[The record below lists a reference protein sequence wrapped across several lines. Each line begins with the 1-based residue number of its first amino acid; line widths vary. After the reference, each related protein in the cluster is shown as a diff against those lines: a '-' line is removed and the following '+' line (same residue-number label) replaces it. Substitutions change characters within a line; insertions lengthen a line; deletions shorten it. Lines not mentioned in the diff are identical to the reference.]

1 MLPSLSTRRRRVL
14 KWILLT
20 AAALF
25 VAGAGAVAYGYTT
38 TKIPAAN
45 EAALAQNNTFLY
57 ADGSLLAK
65 DGDVDRENMP
75 LSRVPEH
82 VRHAVLAAENRDFYH
97 RPAVDPVAMARAG
110 WKTLRGDGVQ
120 SGSTITQQYV
130 KNLYLTQEQSV
141 TRKAR
146 EIFMAVKVD
155 QQMSKDDILEGYLNT
170 SYYGRGAY
178 GIQAA
183 AHAYFGKDAED
194 LDVSEGA
201 FLAAALNSPTAYD
214 VVAHPENKK
223 MVERRVTYVLD
234 GMRKEHWLSAKG
246 RKAAGLPE
254 LTEQGD
260 DRGLS
265 GQRGYLVEAV
275 KSHLIDSGAL
285 TEKELAAGGYRI
297 TTTIQK
303 PRQNALVKAVDDE
316 LVAKLSD
323 SRKADQS
330 VRAGAASIDPRNG
343 EVVALY
349 GGRDY
354 AERYVSN
361 ATRRDYQV
369 GSVFKPFVFTAAL
382 DKGATTADG
391 QPIGPDTVYDGTSR
405 RPVTGFAGYSPQNED
420 DISYGRIS
428 VQRATDASVNSVYA
442 QMAQDTGPKAVR
454 DTAVA
459 LGIPADTPD
468 LNAYPSIALGP
479 ATASVL
485 DITSAYASLAAHG
498 QSHEPVFVK
507 KLTRQGDEVA
517 LPEPEQKR
525 AVSRE
530 AADTTTSV
538 LQGVVEDGSGAAAQ
552 ATGRP
557 AAGKTGTGEHNRS
570 AWFSGYTPELATS
583 VALFGQDPKTGAQ
596 TSLHGALGEARING
610 GGYPTRIWA
619 AYQEAA
625 LKGLPVTTF
634 DLQDQEPV
642 APIVPPTEGPQA
654 PVAPEPT
661 DEPEPSREPET
672 SAPPEI
678 PDADPQDTPP
688 AEPDPEEPTE
698 PEQPDPAAPPEADL

>member
-1 MLPSLSTRRRRVL
+1 ML
-14 KWILLT
+14 KWTLLT
-20 AAALF
+20 AAVLF

-38 TKIPAAN
+38 TKLPAAN
-45 EAALAQNNTFLY
+45 EAALAQNNTYLY

-97 RPAVDPVAMARAG
+97 RPAVDPVAMTRAG
-110 WKTLRGDGVQ
+110 WKTLRGEGVQ

-141 TRKAR
+141 SRKVR

-155 QQMSKDDILEGYLNT
+155 RQMSKDDILEGYLNT

-178 GIQAA
+178 GLQAA
-183 AHAYFGKDAED
+183 AHAYFAKDAED

-201 FLAAALNSPTAYD
+201 FLAAALNSPSAYD

-223 MVERRVTYVLD
+223 AAGQRVTYVLD
-234 GMRKEHWLSAKG
+234 GMRKEGWLSAKE
-246 RKAAGLPE
+246 RRAAGFPE
-254 LTEQGD
+254 LSEQGD

-275 KSHLIDSGAL
+275 KSHLLASGTL
-285 TEKELAAGGYRI
+285 SEKELAAGGYRI

-303 PRQNALVKAVDDE
+303 PRQDALVKAVNDE

-323 SRKADQS
+323 SRKADAS

-343 EVVALY
+343 QVVALY

-369 GSVFKPFVFTAAL
+369 GSVFKPFVFTAAV
-382 DKGATTADG
+382 DKGATTTDG
-391 QPIGPDTVYDGTSR
+391 QPIGPDTMYDGTSR
-405 RPVTGFAGYSPQNED
+405 RPVTGFADYRPQNED
-420 DISYGRIS
+420 DVSYGEIS

-442 QMAQDTGPKAVR
+442 QMAQDAGPEAVR

-459 LGIPADTPD
+459 LGIPKDTPD

-498 QSHEPVFVK
+498 QSHEPVFVS
-507 KLTRQGDEVA
+507 KLTRQGEAVE
-517 LPEPEQKR
+517 LPEAVSKQ

-538 LQGVVEDGSGAAAQ
+538 LRGVVDDGSGAAAQ
-552 ATGRP
+552 AVGRP

-570 AWFSGYTPELATS
+570 AWFAGYTPELATS
-583 VALFGQDPKTGAQ
+583 VAIFGQDPKTGAQ
-596 TSLHGALGEARING
+596 ESLHGALGEARING

-625 LKGLPVTTF
+625 LRGTAVQPFTLSTQDPPAPALPPSQGGP
-634 DLQDQEPV
+634 L
-642 APIVPPTEGPQA
+642 APSPPS
-654 PVAPEPT
+654 APEPPAE
-661 DEPEPSREPET
+661 EPGS

-678 PDADPQDTPP
+678 PEANPQDTPP
-688 AEPDPEEPTE
+688 SSPDPEEPPADPDD
-698 PEQPDPAAPPEADL
+698 PEPDPGPSESEL